1 MINYA
6 LRMENHSLARRLG
19 FLLDLVKQDTKK
31 LEGRIGKFRYVHLS
45 NTLPRKKNRIS
56 RKWRL
61 ILNLKENELF
71 KW

>member
-1 MINYA
+1 
-6 LRMENHSLARRLG
+6 MENHSLARRLG

-31 LEGRIGKFRYVHLS
+31 LEGSIGKFRYVHLS
-45 NTLPRKKNRIS
+45 NTMPEKKYGIS
-56 RKWRL
+56 KKWRL